1 MANKDFI
8 LQRIRIFAGREIDPN
23 IDEQVDEVLKDR
35 FEIMLPQRRSMNES
49 LAASTSDHEI
59 LALILKYREMG
70 CR

>member
-70 CR
+70 

>member
-8 LQRIRIFAGREIDPN
+8 LQRIHIFVGREIDPN
-23 IDEQVDEVLKDR
+23 IDEQVDEVLKDK

-59 LALILKYREMG
+59 IELILKYREMG
-70 CR
+70 